1 VVTFRVVVSLRL
13 NILWTRPFPK
23 DFVPTIT
30 PLSKSCNTPATIS
43 LADAELWL
51 IRTATGISGEIAGT
65 LREFL
70 SLLLYLSILPRVVR
84 RFTPLSVSLSKIDL
98 DKLDNDYTLLL
109 SKQVLRF
116 IEEFSINDIDAV
128 CSHGHTV
135 FHDPNNNYTYQ
146 IGNLPGISKEIGYKV
161 ICNFREQDIKY
172 GGQGAPL
179 VPVGEKYLFSEYDS
193 CINLGGFSNISKTI
207 DGKLIA
213 YDICPVNTVLNFLS
227 KKMNLDFDK
236 DGAISKN
243 GKLIK
248 DLYAKLNKLDYYN
261 NNYPKSL
268 GIEWVNSNIIP
279 LLEQYPNQ
287 IVDLLYT
294 YSCHIAEQVSKNTIN
309 ETNVLVTGGGAKNKF
324 LIDLINNK
332 LNNKVIIPDITL
344 IDYKE
349 SIIFGFLGVLKML
362 NINNCYSSVTG
373 SSIDHCSGD
382 IFLP

>member
-1 VVTFRVVVSLRL
+1 
-13 NILWTRPFPK
+13 
-23 DFVPTIT
+23 
-30 PLSKSCNTPATIS
+30 
-43 LADAELWL
+43 
-51 IRTATGISGEIAGT
+51 
-65 LREFL
+65 
-70 SLLLYLSILPRVVR
+70 LP
-84 RFTPLSVSLSKIDL
+84 
-98 DKLDNDYTLLL
+98 
-109 SKQVLRF
+109 
-116 IEEFSINDIDAV
+116 E
-128 CSHGHTV
+128 
-135 FHDPNNNYTYQ
+135 
-146 IGNLPGISKEIGYKV
+146 ISKEIGYKV
-161 ICNFREQDIKY
+161 ICNFRNQDIKY

-236 DGAISKN
+236 DGEISKN

-279 LLEQYPNQ
+279 LLEKYPNQ
-287 IVDLLYT
+287 IVDLLHT

-332 LNNKVIIPDITL
+332 LNNKVIIPDIKL

-373 SSIDHCSGD
+373 SSINHCSGD

>member
-1 VVTFRVVVSLRL
+1 MSGTSLDGIDIVYVHFEKKEKWNYKIL
-13 NILWTRPFPK
+13 NS
-23 DFVPTIT
+23 IT
-30 PLSKSCNTPATIS
+30 YEYSKEWLNKLKNSLNLSEKNLT
-43 LADAELWL
+43 
-51 IRTATGISGEIAGT
+51 
-65 LREFL
+65 
-70 SLLLYLSILPRVVR
+70 
-84 RFTPLSVSLSKIDL
+84 
-98 DKLDNDYTLLL
+98 KLDQEYTILL
-109 SKQVLRF
+109 SKQILKF
-116 IEEFSINDIDAV
+116 IKEFSIKDIDAV
-128 CSHGHTV
+128 SSHGHTI
-135 FHDPNNNYTYQ
+135 FHDPQNKYTYQ
-146 IGNLPGISKEIGYKV
+146 IGNLPEISKEIGYKV
-161 ICNFREQDIKY
+161 ICNFRNQDIKY

-268 GIEWVNSNIIP
+268 GIEWVNSNSIP